1 MAKNQTERKPHRSEI
16 VPAQGTAYLDPQIER
31 GTKGAIVAQVM
42 QTMDI
47 ARRTDQTNID
57 SLYDALQE
65 YLTLCMQTNTSVTN
79 TGLYGALGVTGDT
92 ISNWLSGNSRASDP
106 RFKEF
111 AALIRSICAQYR
123 ELAAAEGKLHPTLLI
138 WWQKQYDGMQD
149 NPQPEKKLSDD
160 YRPPADPQEIAEKY
174 KHLLD
179 NAGERMEAERERR
192 SVDIPIY
199 EEEDD

>member
-1 MAKNQTERKPHRSEI
+1 MSKKNQPAEV
-16 VPAQGTAYLDPQIER
+16 VPARGKAYLDHTVKD

-42 QTMDI
+42 QTIDI
-47 ARRTDQTNID
+47 ARRTNPSNIE

-92 ISNWLSGNSRASDP
+92 ISNWVNGKTKSSDP
-106 RFKEF
+106 RYKEF
-111 AALIRSICAQYR
+111 GLLCRQVCSQYR
-123 ELAAAEGKLHPTLLI
+123 ELAAAEGKLHPTLTI
-138 WWQKQYDGMQD
+138 WWQKQYDGFQD
-149 NPQPEKKLSDD
+149 DPQPEKKLSDD

-199 EEEDD
+199 DEGEDD

>member
-1 MAKNQTERKPHRSEI
+1 MGRDRKQPTEV
-16 VPAQGTAYLDPQIER
+16 VPSRGKAYLDPQVER

-47 ARRTDQTNID
+47 ARRTDSTNIE

-79 TGLYGALGVTGDT
+79 TGLYAALGVTGDT
-92 ISNWLSGNSRASDP
+92 ISNWISGKVRSADP
-106 RFKEF
+106 RYKEF
-111 AALIRSICAQYR
+111 ALLVRSICSQYR

-149 NPQPEKKLSDD
+149 NPTPEKKLSDD
-160 YRPPADPQEIAEKY
+160 YQAPVDPQEIAEKY

-179 NAGERMEAERERR
+179 DSGARMEAERERR
-192 SVDIPIY
+192 SVDLPII
-199 EEEDD
+199 EEEDDE

>member
-1 MAKNQTERKPHRSEI
+1 MAKDRKQRGEI
-16 VPAQGTAYLDPQIER
+16 VQSRGTSYLDPQVER

-47 ARRTDQTNID
+47 ARRTDSTNIE

-79 TGLYGALGVTGDT
+79 TGLYAALGVTGDT
-92 ISNWLSGNSRASDP
+92 ISNWISGKVRSADP
-106 RFKEF
+106 RYKEF
-111 AALIRSICAQYR
+111 ALLVRSICSQYR

-149 NPQPEKKLSDD
+149 NPTPEKKLSDD
-160 YRPPADPQEIAEKY
+160 YQAPVDPQEIAEKY

-179 NAGERMEAERERR
+179 DSGARMEAERERR
-192 SVDIPIY
+192 SVDLPII
-199 EEEDD
+199 EEEDDE